1 MFVEEVWKDIPYYE
15 GLYQVSNFGRV
26 RSIERIEYTNRYNK
40 NGKHIKNRILCPR
53 VCGKKKNYYSVA
65 LFKNGIR
72 KEHRIHRLVMETF
85 VGKSNLT
92 VNHKNEITTD
102 NCLDNLEYMSN
113 YNNIRYSQAKKVKQY
128 TIDGKYI
135 KTWNAIV
142 DAQKSLNI
150 GHISQ
155 CCSGKRKTSGGFIW
169 KYEGDEKQ

>member
-1 MFVEEVWKDIPYYE
+1 
-15 GLYQVSNFGRV
+15 
-26 RSIERIEYTNRYNK
+26 
-40 NGKHIKNRILCPR
+40 
-53 VCGKKKNYYSVA
+53 
-65 LFKNGIR
+65 
-72 KEHRIHRLVMETF
+72 METF